1 MRRHYRYLRKK
12 LQKKKHLKAVKR
24 MNDKEQRIMKDID
37 HKISSQIIKTAVK
50 HKVNIIKLERLQNIR
65 STTRTSR
72 KNNPNLH
79 TWSFYRLAQF
89 IEYKAK
95 LAGIQVG
102 SFYRLAQFI
111 EYKAKLAGI
120 QVEYVNP
127 AYTSQKCPV
136 CGDIHH
142 ANDRQYSCDCGFH
155 IHRDLLG
162 AMNICNSTE
171 FVGNRQTA

>member
-1 MRRHYRYLRKK
+1 MYKPCGRKLGRSVTKK
-12 LQKKKHLKAVKR
+12 L
-24 MNDKEQRIMKDID
+24 D
-37 HKISSQIIKTAVK
+37 HNS
-50 HKVNIIKLERLQNIR
+50 
-65 STTRTSR
+65 
-72 KNNPNLH
+72 LH

-95 LAGIQVG
+95 LAGIQV
-102 SFYRLAQFI
+102 A
-111 EYKAKLAGI
+111 
-120 QVEYVNP
+120 YVNP

-136 CGDIHH
+136 CGDTHH
-142 ANDRQYSCDCGFH
+142 ANDRQYTCDCGFH